1 MKNIKEKVLGCLT
14 GAVMGTELSRISS
27 PKLRGTP
34 GAKIPQALEAK
45 IDWDAVYKENEY
57 QVWGSSLSPLIQIM
71 ASAYIKKRG
80 RVVPEEFAEA
90 LKNDETLADRKAFIF
105 LDLYSAIERLREG
118 MIPRLNGVGA
128 CPDGN
133 ISAAMPLVGIYHAGD
148 PERAY
153 IDGIELASVVQRAP
167 ATCWAALTA
176 AAVAAAFEDGCD
188 APGLV
193 KKITEMAHRYCKD
206 VYYEINKLV
215 RDAQGFDE
223 EGFFA
228 FYATTDNSW
237 FREYRAQN
245 PIAHALLLLSR
256 YGAEAQKGE
265 EEQKKAAEKMLR
277 LMNMRAHAET
287 YNPVLGAI
295 LGALYG
301 VGGLGITPPGS
312 VVKSVESMSEMA
324 GVLEEKQKAE
334 RIMIREI
341 EKVSGGRREDGS
353 SLLYDKIL
361 GCILAG
367 AIGNAMGSPLEGMM
381 YYDIDAK
388 YPNGVTTI
396 LEPWRLE
403 SEDDNQVAMMM
414 YQAYISREGLPATAR
429 DYGEKWKELMD
440 RDMYF
445 YCLRN
450 TYDLL
455 NMGMEPRICGQWSL
469 VTGSSVMCVEPA
481 GVYNLADEKNAYI
494 DGEALSYMN
503 QRGLDVTSAS
513 ILAAAVA
520 RAMQKDATAEAVVQA
535 AINAAPR
542 GKMITFDRRSIDT
555 PYDYISRCA
564 EIAGRYGDVFAVR
577 KPLYEN
583 CLYYHMIDSL
593 ELLGFALAMLLVSK
607 GDVRSAAVGGANIG
621 RDADTISGRAAMLA
635 GTISGYCNIPAEW
648 VELVNKN
655 SLEKIKSA
663 ARKMEELIVNKK
675 LPALKARYE

>member
-1 MKNIKEKVLGCLT
+1 MKNIAKKATGCLI
-14 GAVMGTELSRISS
+14 GAVMGTELSRIGS

-34 GAKIPQALEAK
+34 GSEMPKALEAK
-45 IDWDAVYKENEY
+45 IDWDNEYKENEY
-57 QVWGSSLSPLIQIM
+57 QVWGSSLTPLIGLM

-80 RVVPEEFAEA
+80 RVVPEDFAEE
-90 LKNDETLADRKAFIF
+90 LKNDETLAERKAFVL
-105 LDLYSAIERLREG
+105 LDIYSAIERLREG

-133 ISAAMPLVGIYHAGD
+133 ISAAMAIVGIYHAGD

-153 IDGIELASVVQRAP
+153 MDGIELSSVVQRAP
-167 ATCWAALTA
+167 ATEWAALAA
-176 AAVAAAFEDGCD
+176 AAVAMAFEDGCT
-188 APGLV
+188 APSLV
-193 KKITEMAHRYCKD
+193 KRTMEMAHRYCKD

-215 RDAQGFDE
+215 RDAQAFGGGGFLD
-223 EGFFA
+223 
-228 FYATTDNSW
+228 FYAATDNSW
-237 FREYRAQN
+237 FREYRAHN
-245 PIAHALLLLSR
+245 PIAHALLLVGH
-256 YGAEAQKGE
+256 YGE
-265 EEQKKAAEKMLR
+265 ENAAEKMLR
-277 LMNMRAHAET
+277 LSNMRAHSET
-287 YNPVLGAI
+287 CTSVLGAI
-295 LGALYG
+295 LGALFG
-301 VGGLGITPPGS
+301 ADGLGIAPPER
-312 VVKSVESMSEMA
+312 VVKMVEPMLPIIE
-324 GVLEEKQKAE
+324 VLEEKQNGEKA
-334 RIMIREI
+334 IIREI
-341 EKVSGGRREDGS
+341 EKVSFEKRGDNS

-381 YYDIDAK
+381 YYDIDKK
-388 YPNGVTTI
+388 YPEGVTTM

-414 YQAYISREGLPATAR
+414 YQAYIARDGLPATAR

-481 GVYNLADEKNAYI
+481 GVYNLADPKNAYI

-503 QRGLDVTSAS
+503 QRGLDVTSAA

-520 RAMQKDATAEAVVQA
+520 RAMQKGATAEDVVQA
-535 AINAAPR
+535 AIEAAPKK
-542 GKMITFDRRSIDT
+542 KMITFDRRAIDT

-564 EIAGRYGDVFAVR
+564 EIAGRHGDVFSVR
-577 KPLYEN
+577 KELYDN

-593 ELLGFALAMLLVSK
+593 ELLGFAFAMLLVSK
-607 GDVRSAAVGGANIG
+607 GDVRLAAIGGANIG

-635 GTISGYCNIPAEW
+635 GTISGYSNIPAEW

-655 SLEKIKSA
+655 SLDRIKTA
-663 ARKMEELIVNKK
+663 ARKMEELIANKK
-675 LPALKARYE
+675 LPAIKGRQE